1 MHKNKSNQQLHK
13 PQKKSASL
21 RVMMTE
27 NLQNYQKITYYFP
40 IGNNASSA

>member
-1 MHKNKSNQQLHK
+1 MYKNTSKQQLHK
-13 PQKKSASL
+13 QKKSASL

-27 NLQNYQKITYYFP
+27 NLQIYQKITYYFP

>member
-1 MHKNKSNQQLHK
+1 MHKNKSQQQLHK
-13 PQKKSASL
+13 QKKSASL